1 MDHNPNNCALSDDE
15 LASVAGGCTY
25 EKVEEERQY
34 LLDTISKLR
43 TSLGD
48 GLNESTV
55 MWLNT
60 LEIVVRSTNQLSA
73 FSGSGEIL
81 RKLID
86 DLNQNGLGA
95 QVSGNPYLNVLRQ
108 ELL

>member
-73 FSGSGEIL
+73 FSGCGEVL
-81 RKLID
+81 RKLIG
-86 DLNQNGLGA
+86 DLNKTGLSA
-95 QVSGNPYLNVLRQ
+95 QADSNPYLDILRQ